1 MAKSR
6 YSKSKKGKSRRGKR
20 SRHTKRHSGRRPH
33 HTRRRGRVRRG
44 GASNPGPP
52 GIVWYLKPNQLLPG
66 LPNFQR
72 GGGSVGVGVGGSCP
86 SGGVEQPTGST
97 MLYKSG
103 LWNIKNSAGG
113 CT

>member
-20 SRHTKRHSGRRPH
+20 SRHTKHHSGRRHH
-33 HTRRRGRVRRG
+33 HTRRRGRRG

-86 SGGVEQPTGST
+86 SGGAQQPTGST

>member
-20 SRHTKRHSGRRPH
+20 SRHTKHHSGGRHH
-33 HTRRRGRVRRG
+33 HTRRRVRRG

-72 GGGSVGVGVGGSCP
+72 GGGTNHVCP
-86 SGGVEQPTGST
+86 GGGVQQPTGGSIAI
-97 MLYKSG
+97 KG
-103 LWNIKNSAGG
+103 LEISSYNPACGRA
-113 CT
+113 

>member
-33 HTRRRGRVRRG
+33 HTRRRVRRG

-52 GIVWYLKPNQLLPG
+52 TIPIPLRSTQLLSG
-66 LPNFQR
+66 LNFQR
-72 GGGSVGVGVGGSCP
+72 GGGHHGC
-86 SGGVEQPTGST
+86 SGGGVQQPTGGSIAI
-97 MLYKSG
+97 KG
-103 LWNIKNSAGG
+103 LDITRLNPTCGR
-113 CT
+113 T

>member
-20 SRHTKRHSGRRPH
+20 SRHTKRHSGRRHH
-33 HTRRRGRVRRG
+33 HTSRRGRRG

-52 GIVWYLKPNQLLPG
+52 GIVWYLKPYQLLPG

-72 GGGSVGVGVGGSCP
+72 GGGTNHVCQGGGVQQP
-86 SGGVEQPTGST
+86 SGGYMS
-97 MLYKSG
+97 YKSG
-103 LWNIKNSAGG
+103 LWTSSNPACGV
-113 CT
+113 T

>member
-20 SRHTKRHSGRRPH
+20 SRNTKRHSGRRPH
-33 HTRRRGRVRRG
+33 HTRRRGRRG

-52 GIVWYLKPNQLLPG
+52 GIVWYLKPYQLLPG

-72 GGGSVGVGVGGSCP
+72 GGGTNHVCQG
-86 SGGVEQPTGST
+86 GGVQQPTGGSIA
-97 MLYKSG
+97 
-103 LWNIKNSAGG
+103 IKGSEISSYNPACGRA
-113 CT
+113 